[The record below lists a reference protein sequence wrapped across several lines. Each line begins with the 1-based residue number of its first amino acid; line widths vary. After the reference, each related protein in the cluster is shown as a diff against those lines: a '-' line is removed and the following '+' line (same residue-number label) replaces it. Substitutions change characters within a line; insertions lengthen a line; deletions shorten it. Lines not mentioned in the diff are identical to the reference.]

1 MERATSD
8 NGTNG
13 TTSKPQATLNEVRDG
28 IEVLK
33 QHHIS
38 SRANLAIGGL
48 LGALG
53 GFFIGK
59 WIYGRET

>member
-13 TTSKPQATLNEVRDG
+13 TTKPQATLNEVRDG

-59 WIYGRET
+59 WIYGRDK